1 MLKAYADEH
10 VLAAIVEALRKRGM
24 DVVAVQERGREGVD
38 DADLLAEALKDQR
51 VMITN
56 DQDFL
61 VLAAEHNKRGE
72 LFAPI
77 LFWPQ
82 QRRRVGEIVRSIIR
96 EVSRTDYSS
105 ACSRVYFL

>member
-10 VLAAIVEALRKRGM
+10 ILGAVVEALRRRSM
-24 DVVAVQERGREGVD
+24 DIVTVQEKGRESAD
-38 DADLLAEALKDQR
+38 DTDLLAEALKEER

-56 DQDFL
+56 DKDFL
-61 VLAAEHNKRGE
+61 ILAAERSKRGE

-77 LFWPQ
+77 FFWPQ
-82 QRRRVGEIVRSIIR
+82 QRRRVGEMVRSIIR
-96 EVSRTDYSS
+96 EASRANYSS

>member
-1 MLKAYADEH
+1 VLKAYADEH
-10 VLAAIVEALRKRGM
+10 VLAQELLALRKRGM